1 MGKLHGAVLI
11 YRKTAKM
18 QESKEWD
25 WQRYVLGSLVTIL
38 EKKQAQ
44 AATHI
49 KLLYVQLFLGKIE
62 HLWVIKLRGPC
73 RKRFYIIRATTA
85 L

>member
-1 MGKLHGAVLI
+1 MEPFSSTERLLKC
-11 YRKTAKM
+11 RR
-18 QESKEWD
+18 SKEWD

-44 AATHI
+44 AAAHI

-62 HLWVIKLRGPC
+62 HLNTLL
-73 RKRFYIIRATTA
+73 FAFT
-85 L
+85 

>member
-1 MGKLHGAVLI
+1 MEPFSSTERLLKC
-11 YRKTAKM
+11 RR
-18 QESKEWD
+18 SKERD

-44 AATHI
+44 AAAHI

-62 HLWVIKLRGPC
+62 HLNTLL
-73 RKRFYIIRATTA
+73 FAFT
-85 L
+85 